1 MVQRPG
7 LSSPT
12 SEAQTR
18 HLAGAPRPCQLHGM
32 EDKIGKKETNRQYP
46 RTNGKSKTKEIKS
59 HKETHTHTLTKRKKK
74 KNQNKKR
81 KRATKSINK
90 PTNEN
95 KHYKLR

>member
-74 KNQNKKR
+74 KKEREKE
-81 KRATKSINK
+81 
-90 PTNEN
+90 NEQTEPEG
-95 KHYKLR
+95 KW